1 MVYEV
6 QSVVCAFLHLIKRG
20 FDRLALS
27 NDFQASGNFI
37 ATMRCVSDRLRTFDM
52 GRAK

>member
-6 QSVVCAFLHLIKRG
+6 QSVVCAFLHFIKRG
-20 FDRLALS
+20 FDRLAPS
-27 NDFQASGNFI
+27 NGFQASGNFI
-37 ATMRCVSDRLRTFDM
+37 ATMRSVSDRLQTFDM